1 MRNNKNNKTRMPEA
15 DSEMDE
21 NPNICESNYGPN
33 LLKIQMD

>member
-1 MRNNKNNKTRMPEA
+1 MRNNKNNSTGMPEA

-21 NPNICESNYGPN
+21 NSNIYESNYGPN